1 MQDCFVFLDKP
12 AGITSFQAVLEVK
25 RLFKARKAGHTG
37 TLDTHSTGLLI
48 IGLDDAVKDINLLM
62 GLKKTYA
69 GVMQLHKDIDK
80 KELEIACK
88 KFIGKITQLP
98 PKKSAVMR
106 KNREREIYYFK
117 ILSLKNKKADFE
129 VECEAGTYI
138 RKLVHDMGQLIGGA
152 NLVNLRRT
160 GIGPFSLENAGGL
173 EEIKKNMEK
182 YTKSVEQ
189 VLEKIKYYS

>member
-1 MQDCFVFLDKP
+1 
-12 AGITSFQAVLEVK
+12 
-25 RLFKARKAGHTG
+25 
-37 TLDTHSTGLLI
+37 
-48 IGLDDAVKDINLLM
+48 
-62 GLKKTYA
+62 
-69 GVMQLHKDIDK
+69 
-80 KELEIACK
+80 
-88 KFIGKITQLP
+88 
-98 PKKSAVMR
+98 
-106 KNREREIYYFK
+106 
-117 ILSLKNKKADFE
+117 LKNKKADFE